1 MHLINEL
8 STPEQA
14 QSPQDW
20 LVCETV
26 KVARLCTST
35 FMPERNPGWNHK
47 GIAGFPLY
55 CATSLQHGSTFA
67 LVDVENVRCRILPLR

>member
-8 STPEQA
+8 STAEQA
-14 QSPQDW
+14 QSLQDW

-35 FMPERNPGWNHK
+35 LMPERNPGWDYK
-47 GIAGFPLY
+47 GIAGLPLY
-55 CATSLQHGSTFA
+55 CATRLQYGSTFA
-67 LVDVENVRCRILPLR
+67 LVDVENVRRRVLPLS